1 MRKLSKNHNLVFE
14 LPTLKL
20 VIDAIEL
27 NGEDGDD
34 LYQDQIVKY
43 SLCKKYIYTESRP
56 GNGTGY
62 YLLFSKRYS
71 KLYSNE
77 AEAGVNV
84 NSEQCDCL
92 SFDVCLFSITIFGL
106 NQHPK

>member
-1 MRKLSKNHNLVFE
+1 MEMTYIKIRKLNILSVKN
-14 LPTLKL
+14 
-20 VIDAIEL
+20 
-27 NGEDGDD
+27 
-34 LYQDQIVKY
+34 
-43 SLCKKYIYTESRP
+43 IYTESRP

-92 SFDVCLFSITIFGL
+92 SFDVCLFSIAIFGL
-106 NQHPK
+106 NQHPQ